1 MIEWNQCVRWENV
14 DYLLM
19 VEWRED
25 QSAASE
31 TSITSC
37 VGQWWDDCIFMRM
50 HIDCVIGRALGLWL
64 SRMGRMSLTR
74 PTKALQRPLGVTQ
87 CSLSV
92 PCVFLSSSLAPNS
105 ELMLFARAVR
115 TLGFLV
121 LAKKKKRRRNLLMC
135 AAAGDPS
142 PRMACCPFQ
151 RESKEL
157 MICSLLILR
166 TRI

>member
-1 MIEWNQCVRWENV
+1 MIEWNQSVRWENV

-31 TSITSC
+31 TSMTSC
-37 VGQWWDDCIFMRM
+37 VGQWWDDTLTVLLVVLWFVWLFC
-50 HIDCVIGRALGLWL
+50 DQGLWL
-64 SRMGRMSLTR
+64 SRRGRMSLTR
-74 PTKALQRPLGVTQ
+74 PSKAMQRPLGVTQ

-105 ELMLFARAVR
+105 ELILFARAVQ
-115 TLGFLV
+115 TQGFLV
-121 LAKKKKRRRNLLMC
+121 LAKKKRHLLMC
-135 AAAGDPS
+135 TAGGDPS
-142 PRMACCPFQ
+142 TRMACCPFQ
-151 RESKEL
+151 TESKDL